1 MTQQE
6 LDRLKVAAEIMGRW
20 AVYLLSETEYWTP
33 EALEQ
38 LTEEKLQ
45 EFQTRQAQSDGERKE
60 LLGQRSSRSTSRGNH
75 GDGEAERPMPE
86 RGQRIGDRDDANG
99 RNAIARA
106 TDESQRTSR
115 PAAGTSEQLVHGEAR
130 RGGRGRNVASA
141 KQPEP
146 KFKRNYLYPE
156 NSSEIDNMTPQQR
169 LRSNVEALEVVR
181 TLMKEGREATADER
195 EILGRY
201 RGWGGV
207 ELGRAILPT

>member
-45 EFQTRQAQSDGERKE
+45 EFQTRQAQWLMENEKNYSDSGAAEALRE
-60 LLGQRSSRSTSRGNH
+60 ENH

-115 PAAGTSEQLVHGEAR
+115 PAAGPV
-130 RGGRGRNVASA
+130 
-141 KQPEP
+141 
-146 KFKRNYLYPE
+146 
-156 NSSEIDNMTPQQR
+156 SSWYTVKP
-169 LRSNVEALEVVR
+169 
-181 TLMKEGREATADER
+181 DE
-195 EILGRY
+195 ED
-201 RGWGGV
+201 
-207 ELGRAILPT
+207 EEEM